1 MDFTIYSI
9 GETAFMYEVLMGL
22 RRMFDFGFSSLHIL
36 IGATA
41 LLSLMTL
48 VVKSWINPNSNPVL
62 SWFIGLCMFMVLCG
76 PFSKVDVVIESVR
89 TGDVYYVNDAPG
101 IAAVIAMMT
110 SGMYGLSRDYEDSFA
125 SPDGYQAGQFLDP
138 MRALV
143 ALDKFG
149 YMGSE
154 ELDSG
159 VNAQRYRIK
168 TSTMNY
174 LQDCVIWDL
183 QVGGNDAELNAD
195 KIKNAPMENFLE
207 SIRINTP
214 SRSTY
219 IQIDTPAMELLTCPN
234 AYLKLKSYFDSSSF
248 REMADRFLQ
257 KENVKP
263 QDVEAGAESISALS
277 ATMNAYHLATG
288 RYLSNVFAE
297 AAAKSGDMQGLRSE
311 LTLIET
317 KSQRHYQMA
326 ADRNLALELSI
337 GFATF
342 IEAFV
347 FFLIPV
353 IAIMLVMGAEA
364 MKSAAMFFGVTVWVN
379 LWPVTMSAVNLFT
392 LLAIQGRF
400 TSVSAGGGGV
410 SAITFGMWG
419 HSMSTIE
426 SFIAVASSLAAAVP
440 MLTLY
445 ILHRGVH
452 TMMGVSN
459 KTSPDTNI
467 DSKKLSPD
475 VTTSANGG
483 KASQGDTTM
492 QASDVHSSYGQWSQ
506 AQLNGGQRNDVSI
519 NPGGAGPASG
529 YLKQSS
535 AELSAIGSR
544 NTQLANTEAASQ
556 TLQKTATDSK
566 SATLDSIKGYK
577 QGESFESVDTS
588 QLSEDEAFLA
598 AQTAAY
604 ATENNMS
611 LSDAY
616 DHVLQGSASMVAKG
630 APSIAG
636 FGLGADA
643 KAAITAKAAS
653 QKQVG
658 ASERLSEDE
667 RAQVSESI
675 KANWGNAVKM
685 AQSSS
690 SDNSVASKEAV
701 SRQEAVTNA
710 HTNMLQAQA
719 LEAEGNTASSASKV
733 MTQMNA
739 GEVQNST
746 TGANKASIGSIVS
759 TLSDEQQHV
768 LLGSL
773 IGDEGL
779 NSLSG
784 DKRSALISELGDRFD
799 YHKEQVNKGDNA
811 RLPESQ
817 KNNIALANTV
827 TDAIARMSGNTEVL
841 STDHNGNQLPLSTGV
856 TALKQANTERGA
868 SAGLMRELGE
878 TLQAPSLISLSDQL
892 NGYKPSDNSH
902 IPKPEDNT
910 GIDTNTL
917 SNDVNSGIKTDPTN
931 MFNNERNAQAFAE
944 HKEQSQNEVSSR
956 GASGTGAVKAKGED
970 VVSESEDKNANNLA
984 HAFGSLK
991 VLGSESNELSG
1002 GVVSSIGSLFTSSVG
1017 EAVTDEFKKSGNG
1030 EGINSNLIEMGFGVL
1045 SNNTPEAIRNLLT
1058 SAANGEGSIING
1070 ERLSPNET
1078 LMYAGAVQTAMR
1090 PESLA
1095 AFNESL
1101 NSNSALL
1108 ASTQPNNPYRNA
1120 QENISAVQEM
1130 RENESINNALKSS
1143 ELIAAYSALANLD
1156 DGQIEDVIAATKGD
1170 DSLLGINDAK
1180 YARHLEA
1187 LNELSPQLGLEPQY
1201 NPSRY
1206 KDEPSQKGSLE
1217 SVNYDSQASSMAG
1230 FAGLNER
1237 ENLDRTENR
1246 SKPSGQGLV
1255 EGITKGNYDQDAKE
1269 VAKYALA
1276 NFNATGDTSGVSF
1289 KELNDRNLDN
1299 FKSAQVSSRE
1309 FSIPDFT
1316 NITPK
1321 AMEDLN
1327 KMRDALLIAG
1337 KDSEAETLTN
1347 TIASITSDEQT
1358 KNGYESSA
1366 SKEHESQ
1373 VINNAIHSE
1382 GVSSKAKEFAANALY
1397 GTSDTPRNLSHDD
1410 MRDLLTINNLL
1421 STAPEAQRTLSEA
1434 ITTAFTPNYSDA
1446 GTKEANPPVN
1456 SLNSSEASVPQQSV
1470 NESDYDKSSVTQQ
1483 NALSVTPKSLSVD
1496 NNRGEEIE
1504 ETPIKPS
1511 EVNSGVNSTGKDE
1524 SGNVLSKESSIA
1536 GNDSR
1541 DRIDTYQYSGTK
1553 DDSYPNTTDSGRFL
1567 VGTQSENL
1575 QASVS
1580 NGGTL
1585 NSEVGSTG
1593 STTSPGLQS
1602 SPASTDQSESLKASA
1617 STGGKLNSENSS
1629 TDRNASPE
1637 LQSSLVSPDQSE
1649 SLQAS
1654 ASGGGTLNSENGST
1668 DRNASPE
1675 LQSSLVSPDQSENLQ
1690 ASVNTG
1696 GTLNSESGLS
1706 DRTASPE
1713 LQSSPVSLDQ
1723 SESLQASVNT
1733 GGTLNSESGLS
1744 DRTASPELQSSPV
1757 SPDQSE
1763 NLQASAS
1770 GGSIVAEPSL
1780 KPDTSGDNVQTQSQ
1794 LIASNSSQKGE
1805 SFEQSNSDESS
1816 VVNNSSSENLSFNET
1831 NAGEAAMVSNREN
1844 SIEERNPS
1852 GLHPVAGGEVTR
1864 TESQE
1869 VGLRQVLDNTEMS
1882 NDALLKVENIL
1893 SLGTNSNLS
1902 SFTKEE
1908 KAELLDLADN
1918 LEANNYIAESL
1929 RIKRTLES

>member
-154 ELDSG
+154 ELDS
-159 VNAQRYRIK
+159 VVDDQRYRIK

-214 SRSTY
+214 SRSSY

-248 REMADRFLQ
+248 REMTDRFLQ

-535 AELSAIGSR
+535 TELSAIGSR

-577 QGESFESVDTS
+577 HGESFESVDTS

-616 DHVLQGSASMVAKG
+616 DHVLQGTASMIAKASTPTMGGGGFGTNKGSGSSNKPKG
-630 APSIAG
+630 AG
-636 FGLGADA
+636 GLGLGMDA
-643 KAAITAKAAS
+643 KAAISAKAAS

-658 ASERLSEDE
+658 NSEKLSEDD

-690 SDNSVASKEAV
+690 SDNSIASKEAV
-701 SRQEAVTNA
+701 SRQKAVTNA

-733 MTQMNA
+733 MAQMNA

-746 TGANKASIGSIVS
+746 SGANKSSLGSIVS
-759 TLSDEQQHV
+759 ALSEEQQHA

-773 IGDEGL
+773 IGDEDL
-779 NSLSG
+779 KNLSG
-784 DKRSALISELGDRFD
+784 DKNSALISELGDRFD
-799 YHKEQVNKGDNA
+799 YHKEQLNKGDNA

-892 NGYKPSDNSH
+892 NGYKPSDNEH
-902 IPKPEDNT
+902 IPKPKDNT
-910 GIDTNTL
+910 GIDINTL
-917 SNDVNSGIKTDPTN
+917 NSDVNSGIKDDPTSL
-931 MFNNERNAQAFAE
+931 FNNERNAKALAE
-944 HKEQSQNEVSSR
+944 HKEQSQNEVNSR
-956 GASGTGAVKAKGED
+956 EESGSGAVKAKGED
-970 VVSESEDKNANNLA
+970 VVSESENVNASNLG
-984 HAFGSLK
+984 HSFGSLK
-991 VLGSESNELSG
+991 LMGSEANKLTGGAISSIGELFTLSVGDAVSNEL
-1002 GVVSSIGSLFTSSVG
+1002 
-1017 EAVTDEFKKSGNG
+1017 AKSGNG
-1030 EGINSNLIEMGFGVL
+1030 NRINSDLLDMGFGVL
-1045 SNNTPEAIRNLLT
+1045 SNNTPQAIRELLN
-1058 SAANGEGSIING
+1058 SAASGGSSMING
-1070 ERLSPNET
+1070 EYLSPNET
-1078 LMYAGAVQTAMR
+1078 LMYAGAIQTAMR
-1090 PESLA
+1090 PESIA

-1101 NSNSALL
+1101 NSNAAQL
-1108 ASTQPNNPYRNA
+1108 AKTAPNNPFKNA
-1120 QENISAVQEM
+1120 KENISEVKAMQS
-1130 RENESINNALKSS
+1130 NESINEALKNS
-1143 ELIAAYSALANLD
+1143 ELIATYAALTNLS
-1156 DGQIEDVIAATKGD
+1156 DGDIKDVISATQGENSMFGMKD
-1170 DSLLGINDAK
+1170 TQYMK
-1180 YARHLEA
+1180 HLEA
-1187 LNELSPQLGLEPQY
+1187 LNELSDYLGVGT
-1201 NPSRY
+1201 
-1206 KDEPSQKGSLE
+1206 K
-1217 SVNYDSQASSMAG
+1217 YDSTQYQSEDSNNSKSYG
-1230 FAGLNER
+1230 GRDFDRRVLEHPILN
-1237 ENLDRTENR
+1237 NTGNNYQGNR
-1246 SKPSGQGLV
+1246 V
-1255 EGITKGNYDQDAKE
+1255 EGESKNIPSSIVRAITSGDFDSDAKKIADYALNQYRETGDKNGASFKDINDSNYQEYKPTSQFTRELNPIDTTNVTPEAMSDLHMMKNALE
-1269 VAKYALA
+1269 VA
-1276 NFNATGDTSGVSF
+1276 GRSD
-1289 KELNDRNLDN
+1289 
-1299 FKSAQVSSRE
+1299 
-1309 FSIPDFT
+1309 
-1316 NITPK
+1316 
-1321 AMEDLN
+1321 
-1327 KMRDALLIAG
+1327 
-1337 KDSEAETLTN
+1337 EAEVLTN
-1347 TIASITSDEQT
+1347 TISSINYDEQT
-1358 KNGYESSA
+1358 RNGYNSSTT
-1366 SKEHESQ
+1366 KEYENQ
-1373 VINNAIHSE
+1373 IVNNALRADGISPR
-1382 GVSSKAKEFAANALY
+1382 AKEFAANALF
-1397 GTSDTPRNLSHDD
+1397 GTGGLPGKVEPSD
-1410 MRDLLTINNLL
+1410 MGDLLKINNLL
-1421 STAPEAQRTLSEA
+1421 SNAPEAQQILSQA
-1434 ITTAFTPNYSDA
+1434 ITSAFNPEYSDA

-1470 NESDYDKSSVTQQ
+1470 NESDSEKNSVTQQ
-1483 NALSVTPKSLSVD
+1483 NSLNETPKDSSVD
-1496 NNRGEEIE
+1496 NNRGEAIE
-1504 ETPIKPS
+1504 EPPIKPS

-1524 SGNVLSKESSIA
+1524 SGNVLSKETLVA

-1553 DDSYPNTTDSGRFL
+1553 DDSYPNTTDSGRSL

-1575 QASVS
+1575 QASV
-1580 NGGTL
+1580 NTGGAI
-1585 NSEVGSTG
+1585 NSGSG
-1593 STTSPGLQS
+1593 SSDRAASPELQS
-1602 SPASTDQSESLKASA
+1602 SPASTYQSA
-1617 STGGKLNSENSS
+1617 
-1629 TDRNASPE
+1629 
-1637 LQSSLVSPDQSE
+1637 
-1649 SLQAS
+1649 
-1654 ASGGGTLNSENGST
+1654 
-1668 DRNASPE
+1668 
-1675 LQSSLVSPDQSENLQ
+1675 NLQ

-1696 GTLNSESGLS
+1696 GAINSEGGSS
-1706 DRTASPE
+1706 DRA
-1713 LQSSPVSLDQ
+1713 
-1723 SESLQASVNT
+1723 
-1733 GGTLNSESGLS
+1733 
-1744 DRTASPELQSSPV
+1744 ASPELQSSPV

-1770 GGSIVAEPSL
+1770 TGSTLNSEGGSSDRAASPELQSSPVSPDQSENLQASANGGSIVAEPSL
-1780 KPDTSGDNVQTQSQ
+1780 KPDTSGDNLQTQSQ

-1831 NAGEAAMVSNREN
+1831 NASEAEMVNNREN

-1852 GLHPVAGGEVTR
+1852 GLQPVAGDEVTR

-1869 VGLRQVLDNTEMS
+1869 VGLRQFLDKTEMS
-1882 NDALLKVENIL
+1882 NDALLKAESIL
-1893 SLGTNSNLS
+1893 SLGSNSNLS
-1902 SFTKEE
+1902 SFTEEE

-1929 RIKRTLES
+1929 QIKRTLES

>member
-154 ELDSG
+154 ELDS
-159 VNAQRYRIK
+159 VVDDQRYRIK

-214 SRSTY
+214 SRSSY

-248 REMADRFLQ
+248 REMTDRFLQ

-535 AELSAIGSR
+535 TELSAIGSR

-577 QGESFESVDTS
+577 HGESFESVDTS

-616 DHVLQGSASMVAKG
+616 DHVLQGTASMIAKASTPTMGGGGFGTNKGSGSSNKPKG
-630 APSIAG
+630 AG
-636 FGLGADA
+636 GLGLGMDA
-643 KAAITAKAAS
+643 KAAISAKAAS

-658 ASERLSEDE
+658 NSEKLSEDD

-690 SDNSVASKEAV
+690 SDNSIASKEAV
-701 SRQEAVTNA
+701 SRQKAVTNA

-733 MTQMNA
+733 MAQMNA

-746 TGANKASIGSIVS
+746 SGANKSSLGSIVS
-759 TLSDEQQHV
+759 ALSEEQQHA

-773 IGDEGL
+773 IGDEDL
-779 NSLSG
+779 KNLSG
-784 DKRSALISELGDRFD
+784 DKNSALISELGDRFD
-799 YHKEQVNKGDNA
+799 YHKEQLNKGDNA

-892 NGYKPSDNSH
+892 NGYKPSDNEH
-902 IPKPEDNT
+902 IPKPKDNT
-910 GIDTNTL
+910 GIDINTL
-917 SNDVNSGIKTDPTN
+917 NSDVNSGIKDDPTSL
-931 MFNNERNAQAFAE
+931 FNNERNAKALAE
-944 HKEQSQNEVSSR
+944 HKEQSQNEVNSR
-956 GASGTGAVKAKGED
+956 EESGSGAVKAKGED
-970 VVSESEDKNANNLA
+970 VVSESENVNASNLG
-984 HAFGSLK
+984 HSFGSLK
-991 VLGSESNELSG
+991 LMGSEANKLTGGAISSIGELFTLSVGDAVSNEL
-1002 GVVSSIGSLFTSSVG
+1002 
-1017 EAVTDEFKKSGNG
+1017 AKSGNG
-1030 EGINSNLIEMGFGVL
+1030 NRINSDLLDMGFGVL
-1045 SNNTPEAIRNLLT
+1045 SNNTPQAIRELLN
-1058 SAANGEGSIING
+1058 SAASGGSSMING
-1070 ERLSPNET
+1070 EYLSPNET
-1078 LMYAGAVQTAMR
+1078 LMYAGAIQTAMR
-1090 PESLA
+1090 PESIA

-1101 NSNSALL
+1101 NSNAAQL
-1108 ASTQPNNPYRNA
+1108 AKTAPNNPFKNA
-1120 QENISAVQEM
+1120 KENISEVKAMQS
-1130 RENESINNALKSS
+1130 NESINEALKNS
-1143 ELIAAYSALANLD
+1143 ELIATYAALTNLS
-1156 DGQIEDVIAATKGD
+1156 DGDIKDVISATQGENSMFGMKD
-1170 DSLLGINDAK
+1170 TQYMK
-1180 YARHLEA
+1180 HLEA
-1187 LNELSPQLGLEPQY
+1187 LNELSDYLGVGT
-1201 NPSRY
+1201 
-1206 KDEPSQKGSLE
+1206 K
-1217 SVNYDSQASSMAG
+1217 YDSTQYQSEDSNNSKSYG
-1230 FAGLNER
+1230 GRDFDRRVLEHPILN
-1237 ENLDRTENR
+1237 NTGNNYQGNR
-1246 SKPSGQGLV
+1246 V
-1255 EGITKGNYDQDAKE
+1255 EGESKNIPSSIVRAITSGDFDSDAKKIADYALNQYRETGDKNGASFKDINDSNYQEYKPTSQFTRELNPIDTTNVTPEAMSDLHMMKNALE
-1269 VAKYALA
+1269 VA
-1276 NFNATGDTSGVSF
+1276 GRSD
-1289 KELNDRNLDN
+1289 
-1299 FKSAQVSSRE
+1299 
-1309 FSIPDFT
+1309 
-1316 NITPK
+1316 
-1321 AMEDLN
+1321 
-1327 KMRDALLIAG
+1327 
-1337 KDSEAETLTN
+1337 EAEVLTN
-1347 TIASITSDEQT
+1347 TISSINYDEQT
-1358 KNGYESSA
+1358 RNGYNSSTT
-1366 SKEHESQ
+1366 KEYENQ
-1373 VINNAIHSE
+1373 IVNNALRADGISPR
-1382 GVSSKAKEFAANALY
+1382 AKEFAANALF
-1397 GTSDTPRNLSHDD
+1397 GTGGLPGKVEPSD
-1410 MRDLLTINNLL
+1410 MGDLLKINNLL
-1421 STAPEAQRTLSEA
+1421 SNAPEAQQILSQA
-1434 ITTAFTPNYSDA
+1434 ITSAFNPEYSDA

-1470 NESDYDKSSVTQQ
+1470 NESDSEKNSVTQQ
-1483 NALSVTPKSLSVD
+1483 NSLNETPKDSSVD
-1496 NNRGEEIE
+1496 NNRGEAIE
-1504 ETPIKPS
+1504 EPPIKPS

-1524 SGNVLSKESSIA
+1524 SGNVLSKETLVA

-1553 DDSYPNTTDSGRFL
+1553 DDSYPNTTDSGRSL

-1575 QASVS
+1575 QASV
-1580 NGGTL
+1580 NTGGAI
-1585 NSEVGSTG
+1585 NSGSG
-1593 STTSPGLQS
+1593 SSDRAASPELQS
-1602 SPASTDQSESLKASA
+1602 SPASTYQSA
-1617 STGGKLNSENSS
+1617 
-1629 TDRNASPE
+1629 
-1637 LQSSLVSPDQSE
+1637 
-1649 SLQAS
+1649 
-1654 ASGGGTLNSENGST
+1654 
-1668 DRNASPE
+1668 
-1675 LQSSLVSPDQSENLQ
+1675 NLQ

-1696 GTLNSESGLS
+1696 GAINSEGGSS
-1706 DRTASPE
+1706 DRA
-1713 LQSSPVSLDQ
+1713 
-1723 SESLQASVNT
+1723 
-1733 GGTLNSESGLS
+1733 
-1744 DRTASPELQSSPV
+1744 ASPELQSSPV

-1763 NLQASAS
+1763 NLQASAN

-1780 KPDTSGDNVQTQSQ
+1780 KPDTSGDNLQTQSQ

-1831 NAGEAAMVSNREN
+1831 NASEAEMVNNREN

-1852 GLHPVAGGEVTR
+1852 GLQPVAGDEVTR

-1869 VGLRQVLDNTEMS
+1869 VGLRQFLDKTEMS
-1882 NDALLKVENIL
+1882 NDALLKAESIL
-1893 SLGTNSNLS
+1893 SLGSNSNLS
-1902 SFTKEE
+1902 SFTEEE

-1929 RIKRTLES
+1929 QIKRTLES